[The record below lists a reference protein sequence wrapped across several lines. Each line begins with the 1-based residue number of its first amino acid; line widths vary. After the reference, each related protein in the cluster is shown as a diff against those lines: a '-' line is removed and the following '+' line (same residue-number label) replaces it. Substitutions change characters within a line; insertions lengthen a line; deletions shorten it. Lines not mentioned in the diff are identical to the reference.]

1 MHPGDANGRHRN
13 GFPGRPDSHP
23 DTPRGAM
30 IMRIDNTDV
39 QNALADWYKKVT
51 K

>member
-1 MHPGDANGRHRN
+1 VPAAGR
-13 GFPGRPDSHP
+13 
-23 DTPRGAM
+23 AV